1 MTRTTGRGSRRRD
14 DDEDDDRPRSRR
26 GRDADDDE
34 RPRSR
39 RRRDDDEDEERP
51 VSRRGRVDDDDDRPR
66 SRRDPDEDEDD
77 ERPRGRKARVTARDD
92 GDDDGDTRE
101 RRRRRNGRSKKN
113 KRLLIGLIIGVAAF
127 LFWRV
132 GAVLYFAGILGGGA
146 SSDMLA
152 WAPADSQSIMYV
164 DVEAADKVDEL
175 RNELK
180 ADALHMGKHG
190 IKREDVSAV
199 LGAGRISGMG
209 GEPDV
214 MVIKLRASADKNA
227 IINSVGGTKATAGDK
242 EYYKTR
248 AGGALY
254 FPSDRMVV
262 ISKNE
267 RAVTGRL
274 GKDEGKVV
282 ITDDLRDVASRGDGI
297 VWIASTGQA
306 AEQADF
312 IGMIS
317 AIANM
322 GAMFGPGGKGF
333 GPGGPDFPKP
343 SRAKSTAMSMKV
355 SGNTASVRFEST
367 YDNADAAQKI
377 ADDLRPQHRCDQ
389 EQGRARHRSERLLQ
403 RSHGDAAN
411 ERTSQERQGDD
422 ALRNVVRMD
431 DLMVV
436 PVFLSAT
443 LARRDSSCHGSHRAA
458 IGLPAPP

>member
-1 MTRTTGRGSRRRD
+1 M
-14 DDEDDDRPRSRR
+14 
-26 GRDADDDE
+26 
-34 RPRSR
+34 
-39 RRRDDDEDEERP
+39 
-51 VSRRGRVDDDDDRPR
+51 
-66 SRRDPDEDEDD
+66 
-77 ERPRGRKARVTARDD
+77 
-92 GDDDGDTRE
+92 
-101 RRRRRNGRSKKN
+101 
-113 KRLLIGLIIGVAAF
+113 
-127 LFWRV
+127 
-132 GAVLYFAGILGGGA
+132 
-146 SSDMLA
+146 
-152 WAPADSQSIMYV
+152 
-164 DVEAADKVDEL
+164 
-175 RNELK
+175 
-180 ADALHMGKHG
+180 
-190 IKREDVSAV
+190 SAV

-267 RAVTGRL
+267 SAVTGRL

-282 ITDDLRDVASRGDGI
+282 ITDDLRDVAKRGDGI

-377 ADDLRPQHRCDQ
+377 ADDLR
-389 EQGRARHRSERLLQ
+389 RSIDVIKSKGEPGTEA
-403 RSHGDAAN
+403 SVSSSGA
-411 ERTSQERQGDD
+411 TVT
-422 ALRNVVRMD
+422 LRMSG
-431 DLMVV
+431 
-436 PVFLSAT
+436 PVKKGKGMMPF
-443 LARRDSSCHGSHRAA
+443 GM
-458 IGLPAPP
+458 